1 MARLGW
7 IGLGRIGA
15 GMALRLL
22 KAGHDLHVYDVR
34 PEQMPQLVDTGAH
47 AAKSPADVAA
57 RCEAVFLSA
66 IDTDS
71 VAAIVFGPNGIAAA
85 SGAGKLVI
93 DHTTI
98 HPERAREIA
107 ARLRAEAGMGWI
119 DAPVSGTP
127 GTLSVFAGGEA
138 AHVERARP
146 WLAAY
151 AANITH
157 VGPLGAGQIAKS
169 CNQAVV
175 TATLAIWSE
184 VLAYAQRLGLD
195 PATLMK
201 AISGGGAD
209 SAVRTY
215 FERELLAGRLPPETV
230 RNMSKDLEI
239 VRDMAGA
246 HPMPMNATL
255 AAVFK
260 RAFGNSPI

>member
-7 IGLGRIGA
+7 IGLGRIGT
-15 GMALRLL
+15 GMALLL
-22 KAGHDLHVYDVR
+22 RQAGHDLHVYDVR
-34 PEQMPQLVDTGAH
+34 PEQMAPLVEAGAH
-47 AAKSPADVAA
+47 AAGSPADIAA
-57 RCEAVFLSA
+57 HCEAILLSA

-71 VAAIVFGPNGIAAA
+71 VAAIVFGPHGIAAGG
-85 SGAGKLVI
+85 GAGKLVI

-98 HPERAREIA
+98 HPERTREIA
-107 ARLRAEAGMGWI
+107 ARLRAQTGMGWI

-127 GTLSVFAGGEA
+127 GTLSVFAGGDPA
-138 AHVERARP
+138 DVARAR
-146 WLAAY
+146 WWIAAY

-184 VLAYAQRLGLD
+184 VLGYAQRLGLD
-195 PATLMK
+195 PATLMR
-201 AISGGGAD
+201 AIAGGGAD
-209 SAVRTY
+209 SAVRKY

-230 RNMSKDLEI
+230 RNMTKDLEI

-246 HPMPMNATL
+246 HPMPMNATV
-255 AAVFK
+255 AAVFA
-260 RAFGNSPI
+260 RAFATRA